1 MNLGSANVRLLC
13 RLPGVASCAD
23 RVQENVV
30 LPEATAAHAV
40 GTDVLAHTVPLASNP
55 LAVVGLATRP
65 REPAFAVLLVVKV
78 LALVDHGAP
87 AVAPLHAAPACEG
100 AAAELAS
107 VDAAVR
113 PALLP
118 LAVQLAVAPV
128 AHGRG
133 LRGPQAAVAVVGL
146 APGQDLAPVDA
157 AVGAGDLAVVGVRHV
172 QQQVLLVRDAPGRDG
187 IGGADRLA
195 HFLVLH
201 DHLLLVL
208 LLAVAGHGV
217 LEAPAALRLLLVRL
231 EAVRRALL
239 RALRPLGGLAP
250 GRAGLRPAPAEGGR
264 QTRHRHAQWLLAR
277 RALGLAAAGRVLRAP
292 AAHGADALAHARAP
306 RGGVRRGMRRAP
318 RP

>member
-133 LRGPQAAVAVVGL
+133 LRGPQAAVAVEGL
-146 APGQDLAPVDA
+146 SPRLHLAPVGA
-157 AVGAGDLAVVGVRHV
+157 AIRGGDLTVRGVRHV
-172 QQQVLLVRDAPGRDG
+172 QQRVLGGGERLRRDPALLE
-187 IGGADRLA
+187 A
-195 HFLVLH
+195 
-201 DHLLLVL
+201 LLLVL
-208 LLAVAGHGV
+208 LLATVSGRVLGAAANGCALDAIAAPCVRAVRQRAVRGAVMSALPLPGDLTAGCAGKAGHQAACRRAARSLDLG
-217 LEAPAALRLLLVRL
+217 ALRL
-231 EAVRRALL
+231 ATAGLL
-239 RALRPLGGLAP
+239 RQT
-250 GRAGLRPAPAEGGR
+250 PAKSC
-264 QTRHRHAQWLLAR
+264 TST
-277 RALGLAAAGRVLRAP
+277 
-292 AAHGADALAHARAP
+292 LAHARAP
-306 RGGVRRGMRRAP
+306 WESVDGEAT
-318 RP
+318 